1 MGRVSLFCP
10 AGMLELFRLDREP
23 GLVSQLPPRHGTYA
37 ALPPVPSNFSRVQ
50 LCATPWTAAC
60 QAPLPMGF
68 SRQEDWSG
76 LPCPPPGDLPDPG
89 IESASVMSPAL
100 ARGFFTPR
108 VTHREAPHRVLTK
121 IRTAQAHAPATGP
134 QTPGCVPEPSPGPVS
149 LPYSGSQALCCSG
162 HSSGILKP
170 AYPSATPRSC
180 PGEHLYFKRKM
191 SMFVGR
197 GCPHAIA
204 QPEGTRSGRS

>member
-10 AGMLELFRLDREP
+10 AGMLELLTWDREP

-37 ALPPVPSNFSRVQ
+37 ALPPVPSHFSRVQ
-50 LCATPWTAAC
+50 LCATPWIVAC

-68 SRQEDWSG
+68 SRQEDWSR

-89 IESASVMSPAL
+89 IELVSLMSPAL
-100 ARGFFTPR
+100 ARGFFTPG
-108 VTHREAPHRVLTK
+108 VTWEAPHRVLTK
-121 IRTAQAHAPATGP
+121 MLRT
-134 QTPGCVPEPSPGPVS
+134 QTPGCVAQPSPEPAS
-149 LPYSGSQALCCSG
+149 LPHPGSQALCCSG
-162 HSSGILKP
+162 YPSGIPRP

-191 SMFVGR
+191 SMFVGWV
-197 GCPHAIA
+197 CPHAVA
-204 QPEGTRSGRS
+204 QPEGVRSGRS